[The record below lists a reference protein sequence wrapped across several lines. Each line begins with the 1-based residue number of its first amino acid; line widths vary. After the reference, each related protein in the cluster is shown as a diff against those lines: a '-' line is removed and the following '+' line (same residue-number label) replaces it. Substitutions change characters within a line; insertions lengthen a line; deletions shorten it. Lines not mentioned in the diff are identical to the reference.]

1 VELSRSFLETDLP
14 AYGCGQCNGIWLS
27 TNEYLAWLRT
37 QANVS
42 SEELPVDTPLP
53 ISDTK
58 LAILCPDC
66 GHILRRYKISP
77 DLEFHLNRCG
87 HCNGVWF
94 DRDEWQTLKLHN
106 LHHQVNMFFTD
117 PWQQKLREEEM
128 RRRFD
133 KMYLDKFGAENYARI
148 KDIRAW
154 LAEHPQGSSLLAY
167 LTDKDPYRG

>member
-1 VELSRSFLETDLP
+1 
-14 AYGCGQCNGIWLS
+14 
-27 TNEYLAWLRT
+27 
-37 QANVS
+37 
-42 SEELPVDTPLP
+42 
-53 ISDTK
+53 
-58 LAILCPDC
+58 
-66 GHILRRYKISP
+66 
-77 DLEFHLNRCG
+77 
-87 HCNGVWF
+87 
-94 DRDEWQTLKLHN
+94 
-106 LHHQVNMFFTD
+106 MFFTD